1 MEPTNRIN
9 DKEAEVDFLN
19 LEAQAG
25 VRPESPIESFF
36 RGRVINEPRVKE
48 QKTKKVFRRNDD
60 VQTAGNKL
68 IKAFSKHGITS
79 IPFCIHQGKEQSFAV
94 QGSNFKWNVIPINT
108 YKEIMSMPN
117 TEWKSLAMLQQSGM
131 PHNGVFVA
139 VPLKDRAGDRILKE
153 LDGMTK
159 TVGGAFLALLS
170 APFLVLAPIIPT
182 DYKDP
187 VLLVRF
193 AGFNEGSLFLEIGRW
208 E

>member
-9 DKEAEVDFLN
+9 NEEVELDFLN
-19 LEAQAG
+19 LEAQTG
-25 VRPESPIESFF
+25 VRPESQAESFF
-36 RGRVINEPRVKE
+36 RERVVNAAKAKE
-48 QKTKKVFRRNDD
+48 QKAKRVFSRTDD
-60 VQTAGNKL
+60 VQNAGTKL
-68 IKAFSKHGITS
+68 IKAFSKHGITA

-108 YKEIMSMPN
+108 YKEIMSMPS
-117 TEWKSLAMLQQSGM
+117 TEWKSLAKLQQSAIQ
-131 PHNGVFVA
+131 HNGVFVA
-139 VPLKDRAGDRILKE
+139 VPLKDTAVDRIFKE

-170 APFLVLAPIIPT
+170 APFLVLTPIIPT

-193 AGFNEGSLFLEIGRW
+193 SGFNEGNLFLEIGRW
-208 E
+208 D

>member
-9 DKEAEVDFLN
+9 NEEVDLDFLN

-25 VRPESPIESFF
+25 VRPESQAESFF

-48 QKTKKVFRRNDD
+48 QKPKRVFSRTDD
-60 VQTAGNKL
+60 VQSAGNKL
-68 IKAFSKHGITS
+68 IRAFSKHGIAA
-79 IPFCIHQGKEQSFAV
+79 IPFCIHQGKEQSFVV

-108 YKEIMSMPN
+108 FKEIMSMPN
-117 TEWKSLAMLQQSGM
+117 TEWKSLAKLQQSGM
-131 PHNGVFVA
+131 RHNGVFVA
-139 VPLKDRAGDRILKE
+139 VPLKDRAVDRIFKE

-170 APFLVLAPIIPT
+170 APFLVLTPIIPT

-193 AGFNEGSLFLEIGRW
+193 SGFNEGNLFLEIGRW